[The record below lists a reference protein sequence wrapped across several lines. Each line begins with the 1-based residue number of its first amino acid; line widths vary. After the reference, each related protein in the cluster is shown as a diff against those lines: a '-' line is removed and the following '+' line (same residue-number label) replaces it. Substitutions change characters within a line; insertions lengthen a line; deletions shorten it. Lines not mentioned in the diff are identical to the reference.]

1 MEHDDSWM
9 QEGSSQSQ
17 QSVEESSESSYQD
30 SQSPIKPRANLP
42 MSAPPPSLG
51 TIAGAIAGAA
61 PGYNA
66 LSGDS
71 HRTFSKELKMAG
83 VMSMVDGVPPSCV
96 SASLTLVLY
105 KRKFLQNLVFSR
117 YNAHQTLFFRGFEQT
132 RKVEFIGGIGN
143 AGVK

>member
-71 HRTFSKELKMAG
+71 HQQGAQNGRRDVNG
-83 VMSMVDGVPPSCV
+83 RWR
-96 SASLTLVLY
+96 SAFV
-105 KRKFLQNLVFSR
+105 R
-117 YNAHQTLFFRGFEQT
+117 
-132 RKVEFIGGIGN
+132 
-143 AGVK
+143 